1 MGTLCYSSSTTPLE
15 KEERINKLEYKTTEI
30 IQSEKQ
36 EKERKKKTIKELQR
50 YIMDHLAH

>member
-1 MGTLCYSSSTTPLE
+1 MGTICYSSSTTHLE
-15 KEERINKLEYKTTEI
+15 KEKRINKLEYKITEI

>member
-1 MGTLCYSSSTTPLE
+1 MGTICYSSSTTQLE
-15 KEERINKLEYKTTEI
+15 KEERINKLEYKITEI